1 MMLSG
6 FISKFLS
13 STTYKP
19 YIKHLSDIFLF
30 NSQKLSSQLVLLTN
44 FTGKGIAA

>member
-1 MMLSG
+1 MMFG

-13 STTYKP
+13 STKYKP

-30 NSQKLSSQLVLLTN
+30 NSQKLSSQLVLLIK
-44 FTGKGIAA
+44 FYW